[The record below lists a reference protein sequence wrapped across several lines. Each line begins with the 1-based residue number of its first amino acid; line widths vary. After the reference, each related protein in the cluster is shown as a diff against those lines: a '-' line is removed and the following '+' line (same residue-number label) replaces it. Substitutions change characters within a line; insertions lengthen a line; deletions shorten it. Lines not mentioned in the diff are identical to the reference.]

1 MAATQRTVTLKSK
14 NERKRLTWHRDHDPK
29 PYVRE
34 RSAAMLKIADGQS
47 PHAVA
52 LCGLLKPRDP
62 DTVYG

>member
-1 MAATQRTVTLKSK
+1 MAATQRTVTLKSR

-34 RSAAMLKIADGQS
+34 RSAAVLKIADGQS

-52 LCGLLKPRDP
+52 LCGLLKPRDL